1 MEEREN
7 RQMDIM
13 DGWLNE
19 QTDKTVEI
27 DGWMNDKLDELMKL
41 IVE

>member
-13 DGWLNE
+13 DGWMNE
-19 QTDKTVEI
+19 RNRQTVEI

-41 IVE
+41 MDD